1 MPSRS
6 PSPAS
11 DNDGLLP
18 SPSDL
23 DRKRE
28 GSRAA
33 IKYAK
38 EHGVVGEAP
47 EARVTLSGGI
57 PAKEL

>member
-1 MPSRS
+1 MRM
-6 PSPAS
+6 
-11 DNDGLLP
+11 GVLEG
-18 SPSDL
+18 
-23 DRKRE
+23 KRE

-38 EHGVVGEAP
+38 EHGVME

-57 PAKEL
+57 PRRSSEGVKAADS